1 MTSIYS
7 QQLELNFAFFMPKN
21 NKVEFVENIA
31 KLLYKKYNG
40 SQMRVHIF

>member
-1 MTSIYS
+1 
-7 QQLELNFAFFMPKN
+7 MPKN

-40 SQMRVHIF
+40 SRIRVHIF